1 MLYLSSYWT
10 AGGYSNRVDQAD
22 RKAYKLPE
30 IDIQKAIDYP
40 RSDLDSDSKPVA
52 SQKNAAGNNPAA
64 VVAHAEKKKSI
75 VEQRIDEILAQGG
88 LEVNSEGSIL
98 NQEQESQKPPD
109 ANYAPANLD
118 IEEFSDNEAFG
129 LDNIND
135 KDDLFL
141 SELGNILL
149 EEEKFSDD
157 WADRNEED
165 IQ

>member
-1 MLYLSSYWT
+1 M
-10 AGGYSNRVDQAD
+10 R
-22 RKAYKLPE
+22 
-30 IDIQKAIDYP
+30 
-40 RSDLDSDSKPVA
+40 
-52 SQKNAAGNNPAA
+52 
-64 VVAHAEKKKSI
+64 
-75 VEQRIDEILAQGG
+75 
-88 LEVNSEGSIL
+88 
-98 NQEQESQKPPD
+98 KPPD

>member
-1 MLYLSSYWT
+1 M
-10 AGGYSNRVDQAD
+10 
-22 RKAYKLPE
+22 
-30 IDIQKAIDYP
+30 
-40 RSDLDSDSKPVA
+40 
-52 SQKNAAGNNPAA
+52 
-64 VVAHAEKKKSI
+64 
-75 VEQRIDEILAQGG
+75 
-88 LEVNSEGSIL
+88 
-98 NQEQESQKPPD
+98 QKPPD